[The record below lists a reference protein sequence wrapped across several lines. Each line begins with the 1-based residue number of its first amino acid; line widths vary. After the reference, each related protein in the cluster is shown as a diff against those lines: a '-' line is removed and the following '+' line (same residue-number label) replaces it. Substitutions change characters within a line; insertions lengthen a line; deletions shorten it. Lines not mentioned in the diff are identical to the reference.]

1 MEVHLKGD
9 GAGFEIRLKGTWRRT
24 RALLIAIG
32 LLTPVIMQVGSVLG
46 FW

>member
-9 GAGFEIRLKGTWRRT
+9 GAGFEIQLKGTWKRT
-24 RALLIAIG
+24 MALLTAIG
-32 LLTPVIMQVGSVLG
+32 LLVPAIMRLGSVWG